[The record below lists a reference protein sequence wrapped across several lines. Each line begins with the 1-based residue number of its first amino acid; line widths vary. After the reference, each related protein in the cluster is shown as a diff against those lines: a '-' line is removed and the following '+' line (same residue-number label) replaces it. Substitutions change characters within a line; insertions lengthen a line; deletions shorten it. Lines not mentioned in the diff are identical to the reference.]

1 MSQKRKKKTDSRPLK
16 IAVVTGGGD
25 CPGLNAVIRAVV
37 VSALNR
43 GWEIYGIE
51 RGFEGLLHKDR
62 IMRLESHHVRGII
75 HTGGTILGTT
85 NRGNPFKLTTDKKGG
100 KKGKTKVSDLSAEVV
115 KRFKK
120 LGFDAMIVIGGDG
133 TLKIAAGLA
142 ELGMPVVGVPKTID
156 NDLAA
161 TELTFGFS
169 TAITTATDAIDK
181 LHATA
186 ASHERVMVVEV
197 MGRYAGWIALYA
209 GVAGGAD
216 VILLPEI
223 PFEFDGIVRKIN
235 QRWQRK
241 RNFAIV
247 VVAEGAR
254 PVDGEVM
261 YQESVDGEP
270 ARLGGMA
277 EFVARELH
285 RLTKRETRSLVLGH
299 LQRGGQPTAADR
311 LLSTRFGA
319 AAVRAVERGE
329 HNCMVA
335 LQSSSIVTVPLSV
348 ALSSMKSV
356 PLESDVIQ
364 SARDIGISF
373 GDEV

>member
-1 MSQKRKKKTDSRPLK
+1 MAHQRNKKTEKTPLK
-16 IAVVTGGGD
+16 IAIVTGGGD

-43 GWEIYGIE
+43 GWEVSGIE

-62 IMRLESHHVRGII
+62 VVRLESHHVRGII

-85 NRGNPFKLTTDKKGG
+85 NRGNPFKLESE
-100 KKGKTKVSDLSAEVV
+100 KKGKLKTKDVSAEVV
-115 KRFKK
+115 ARFKK

-133 TLKIAAGLA
+133 TLTIASRLA
-142 ELGMPVVGVPKTID
+142 ALGMPVVGVPKTID

-223 PFEFDGIVRKIN
+223 PFDFAAIARKIN

-247 VVAEGAR
+247 VVAEGAK
-254 PVDGEVM
+254 PVGGKM
-261 YQESVDGEP
+261 IYQTALDDEP
-270 ARLGGMA
+270 ARLGGVA
-277 EFVARELH
+277 DYVARELH
-285 RLTKRETRSLVLGH
+285 RLTKHETRSLVLGH